1 MTRNLTIFMIVL
13 SFSCIPILSWN
24 MNTKFDRNLELL
36 NRSSFHPLRSADSMM
51 KSLPERIGPRIFRSK
66 VLMTLVTLLSL
77 SPNPTVA
84 RDFAPSPEE
93 SQLSTRISD
102 TTNIEAAQFA
112 KSLENQRPL
121 FSDEFSIDFNND
133 KLGLQLKEN
142 NFEGFPIVVVKDI
155 TDPQLSLA
163 HPELLPEA
171 AIAEVNG
178 EFVAGFT
185 LKKIANKIQNAGRPV
200 QIKFRDPTR
209 FFLLLDSTLPKP
221 PKTVTTS
228 FLPANVL

>member
-1 MTRNLTIFMIVL
+1 MIVL